1 MKPLNKYGASM
12 DISGV
17 SPEALVRSTLQQ
29 RDVQVHLEAQ
39 IGLVKQAREAEGDA
53 VMALLDA
60 VPSPQGSLGHNVDLM
75 V

>member
-1 MKPLNKYGASM
+1 M

-17 SPEALVRSTLQQ
+17 SAEALVRATVQQ
-29 RDVQVHLEAQ
+29 RDTQVHLEAQ

-53 VMALLDA
+53 VMALLA
-60 VPSPQGSLGHNVDLM
+60 SVPSPQGSLGHNVDLM

>member
-1 MKPLNKYGASM
+1 M

-17 SPEALVRSTLQQ
+17 SAEALVRATVQQ
-29 RDVQVHLEAQ
+29 RDTQAHLDAK

-53 VMALLDA
+53 VMALLA
-60 VPSPQGSLGHNVDLM
+60 SVPPLQPEGSLGNKVNLM